1 MNKKPLTPVEPEH
14 HIPFSKE
21 EILSKF
27 VSQLDGDD
35 IAHAKTFFAL
45 VKNQIHLEFHQ
56 TIEELDRS
64 YAPFNPNTIN
74 SKATHK
80 LESKENDSS
89 LFIEHL
95 QNTLIKANYKVLG
108 QAELNE
114 ALEQASLFKIRLYV
128 DFNDYKKTVLFTRG
142 ESIRKEEVYLFGR
155 FFKREIEFKNYDSV
169 VMFLHLKDEIIDATL
184 QESCVP
190 GSVVLKM
197 FHNVP
202 KADMEMLFPNTKIRM
217 RLKDKLMIGIP
228 ALISGIVMA
237 ATKLGAS
244 FIIIGALI
252 GFWLGFSDEPVDLNK
267 TSLLALMAGL
277 GAIAGYLWKQFSGF
291 NKKKLQFVQK
301 LIENLYFKNLDNNEG
316 VYYRL
321 INEAEKEEVKEVLLA
336 YFYLLKSE
344 KPLSAEELDLELE
357 QWIEKTW
364 GCSINF
370 DINDA
375 IEKLQRLELITK
387 TGSQLV
393 AVNLPE
399 AIKRLDQRWDNYLTV

>member
-1 MNKKPLTPVEPEH
+1 MNKKLLTLIEPAH

-21 EILSKF
+21 DILSKF

-35 IAHAKTFFAL
+35 IGDANTFFIL
-45 VKNQIHLEFHQ
+45 IKNQIHLEFHQ

-64 YAPFNPNTIN
+64 YEPFNPNTI
-74 SKATHK
+74 HGV
-80 LESKENDSS
+80 ESEKTDSS
-89 LFIEHL
+89 DFIEHL
-95 QNTLIKANYKVLG
+95 KHALTKANYKALG
-108 QAELNE
+108 QSELND

-128 DFNDYKKTVLFTRG
+128 DFSDYKKTVLFTRG

-155 FFKREIEFKNYDSV
+155 FFKKEIEFINYDSV

-202 KADMEMLFPNTKIRM
+202 KADIEMLFPNTKIRM
-217 RLKDKLMIGIP
+217 RLKDKLMIGVP
-228 ALISGIVMA
+228 ALISGIILAV
-237 ATKLGAS
+237 TKLGAS

-252 GFWLGFSDEPVDLNK
+252 GFWLGLSDEPVSLNK
-267 TSLLALMAGL
+267 TSLLVVMAGL
-277 GAIAGYLWKQFSGF
+277 GTIAGYLWKQFSGF
-291 NKKKLQFVQK
+291 NKKKLEFVQK

-321 INEAEKEEVKEVLLA
+321 VNEAEKEEVKEVLLA
-336 YFYLLKSE
+336 YFYLLKSA
-344 KPLSAEELDLELE
+344 KPLSAKELDLGLE
-357 QWIEKTW
+357 HWIEKTW

-370 DINDA
+370 DVDDA
-375 IEKLQRLELITK
+375 IEKLQRLNLVTQ
-387 TGSQLV
+387 TDSSFV
-393 AVNLPE
+393 AVNLSD
-399 AIKRLDQRWDNYLTV
+399 AIQRLDQRWDTYFTQ